1 MTALS
6 KKQSFYLILAMSA
19 MMWLT
24 RGHHMASLAYLPDA
38 SWAIFFAVGFYFS
51 SISIAVLFLAQAVLI
66 DYLVVNR
73 LGIGQSCFT
82 AAYVFLLPA
91 YLSMWFAGRW
101 FSKRYALNFSA
112 FKKFVLAA
120 FSGIIVCELISSG
133 SYYVMNVPGEPS
145 FSEFTSR
152 LIKYLPF
159 ALEIT
164 FAYLI
169 VALVMHLVV
178 IAIYQKSALSQK
190 NQ

>member
-1 MTALS
+1 MTAIS
-6 KKQSFYLILAMSA
+6 KKQSIYLVLAMSA

-24 RGHHMASLAYLPDA
+24 RGHHMASLANLPDA

-51 SISIAVLFLAQAVLI
+51 GISVAVLFLAQAFLI
-66 DYLVVNR
+66 DYLVVTR

-101 FSKRYALNFSA
+101 FSKYYALNFNA

-145 FSEFTSR
+145 FAEFASR
-152 LIKYLPF
+152 VIQYLPF

-164 FAYLI
+164 FAYLM
-169 VALVMHLVV
+169 VALVAHLVV
-178 IAIYQKSALSQK
+178 VAVYQKTALFQQNK
-190 NQ
+190 

>member
-6 KKQSFYLILAMSA
+6 KKHSLYLVLAMSA

-51 SISIAVLFLAQAVLI
+51 GISVAILFLAQAFLI

-101 FSKRYALNFSA
+101 FAKRYALNFGA

-120 FSGIIVCELISSG
+120 FFGIVVCELISSG
-133 SYYVMNVPGEPS
+133 SYYVMNVPGDAS
-145 FSEFTSR
+145 FTEFGSR
-152 LIKYLPF
+152 LIQYFPF

-169 VALVMHLVV
+169 VALVAHLVV
-178 IAIYQKSALSQK
+178 IAAYQKTVHSQK
-190 NQ
+190 NK